1 MFFWGQKILISTT
14 AGNGSAPKL
23 WSPGK
28 YRSRNTVGEAG
39 FRVGVA
45 APLVRRETP
54 VAFVE
59 VQHTPSYARDMTRL
73 TMVPCHLRHTPSV
86 SVLHAHEHIEEACEQ
101 NNIVTT

>member
-59 VQHTPSYARDMTRL
+59 LQHTLTFVALTRRA
-73 TMVPCHLRHTPSV
+73 TRHV

>member
-59 VQHTPSYARDMTRL
+59 LQHTL
-73 TMVPCHLRHTPSV
+73 TFVAPAVSRIV